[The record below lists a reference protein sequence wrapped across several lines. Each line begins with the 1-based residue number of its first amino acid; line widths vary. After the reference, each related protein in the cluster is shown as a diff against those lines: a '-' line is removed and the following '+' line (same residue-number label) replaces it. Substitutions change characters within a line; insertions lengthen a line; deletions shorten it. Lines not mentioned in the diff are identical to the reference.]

1 MKWWY
6 NHNKTEKIGQRKRRL
21 SCIHYSW
28 AIFAWPYAKYHSKYN
43 QNMKRN
49 SFESKRSAVSTLAK
63 FGCTHEMIEDLPM
76 HVLEDISNGRPSP
89 VLPVSMEVNE
99 GYSIKSRTRFALVRM
114 ADGNVDV
121 MFYPVSKYAPLD
133 NFTKGQQE
141 LLKQGKAVVADVDMP
156 DGAHVKAFVQIDG
169 ETNQVMAVP
178 TPVIG
183 RNLQVLSDELC
194 LGGTELKEHPKWR
207 GTDICRRRRTCDRRH
222 WPKERYWH
230 LLRQRRM
237 VSSGA
242 RRGKREWDK
251 YTFGIYGCWVM
262 DDDGNLDYVPEEEYT
277 EELWNEQK
285 KAAGRH
291 ASAVARK

>member
-1 MKWWY
+1 M
-6 NHNKTEKIGQRKRRL
+6 ERGF
-21 SCIHYSW
+21 SCIHVRRLN
-28 AIFAWPYAKYHSKYN
+28 FAPYCVKYHSKYN

-49 SFESKRSAVSTLAK
+49 SFEESEVPYQTLAK
-63 FGCTHEMIEDLPM
+63 FGLTHEMIEDLPI
-76 HVLEDISNGRPSP
+76 HALDDISNGRPSP

-99 GYSIKSRTRFALVRM
+99 GYRIKSRTRFALVRM

-121 MFYPVSKYAPLD
+121 MFYPVLKYAPLD
-133 NFTKGQQE
+133 KFTKEQQE

-156 DGAHVKAFVQIDG
+156 DGNRIKAFVQIDG

-183 RNLQVLSDELC
+183 RNLQVLSDELS
-194 LGGTELKEHPKWR
+194 LGGTELKSIQNGEALTFAVEDEPVTVGIDLKSDTGIRFANGDGEQWR
-207 GTDICRRRRTCDRRH
+207 
-222 WPKERYWH
+222 KE
-230 LLRQRRM
+230 
-237 VSSGA
+237 
-242 RRGKREWDK
+242 GKREWDK

-262 DDDGNLDYVPEEEYT
+262 DDDGNLDYIPEEEYT

>member
-1 MKWWY
+1 MNSGAWSF
-6 NHNKTEKIGQRKRRL
+6 L
-21 SCIHYSW
+21 YSFLLGYLCM
-28 AIFAWPYAKYHSKYN
+28 AICQSIIQNMN

-49 SFESKRSAVSTLAK
+49 SFEESEVPYQTLAK
-63 FGCTHEMIEDLPM
+63 FGLTHEMIEDLPM
-76 HVLEDISNGRPSP
+76 HALDDISNGRPSP

-99 GYSIKSRTRFALVRM
+99 GYRIKSRTRFALVRM

-121 MFYPVSKYAPLD
+121 MFYPVLKYAPLD
-133 NFTKGQQE
+133 KFTKEQQE
-141 LLKQGKAVVADVDMP
+141 LLKQGKAVVANVNMP
-156 DGAHVKAFVQIDG
+156 DGNPIKAFVQIDG

-183 RNLQVLSDELC
+183 RNLQVLSDELS
-194 LGGTELKEHPKWR
+194 LGGTELKSIQNGEALTFAVEDEPVTVGIDLKSDTGIRFANGDGEQWR
-207 GTDICRRRRTCDRRH
+207 
-222 WPKERYWH
+222 KE
-230 LLRQRRM
+230 
-237 VSSGA
+237 
-242 RRGKREWDK
+242 GKREWDK

>member
-1 MKWWY
+1 MNSGAWSF
-6 NHNKTEKIGQRKRRL
+6 L
-21 SCIHYSW
+21 YSFLLGYLCM
-28 AIFAWPYAKYHSKYN
+28 AICQSIIQNMN

-49 SFESKRSAVSTLAK
+49 SFEESEVPYQTLAK
-63 FGCTHEMIEDLPM
+63 FGLTHEMIEDLPM
-76 HVLEDISNGRPSP
+76 HALEDISNGRPSP
-89 VLPVSMEVNE
+89 VLPVSIEVND

-121 MFYPVSKYAPLD
+121 MFYPVLKYAPLD
-133 NFTKGQQE
+133 KFTKEQQE

-156 DGAHVKAFVQIDG
+156 DGAHIKAFVQIDG
-169 ETNQVMAVP
+169 ETNHVMAVP

-183 RNLQVLSDELC
+183 RNLQVLSDELS
-194 LGGTELKEHPKWR
+194 LGGTELKSIQNGEALTFAVEDEPVTVGIDLNSDTGIRFANGDGEQWR
-207 GTDICRRRRTCDRRH
+207 
-222 WPKERYWH
+222 KE
-230 LLRQRRM
+230 
-237 VSSGA
+237 
-242 RRGKREWDK
+242 GKREWDK

-262 DDDGNLDYVPEEEYT
+262 DDDGNLDYVSEEEYT

>member
-1 MKWWY
+1 M
-6 NHNKTEKIGQRKRRL
+6 ERGL
-21 SCIHYSW
+21 SCIHVRSLN
-28 AIFAWPYAKYHSKYN
+28 FAGYCVKYHSKYN

-49 SFESKRSAVSTLAK
+49 SFEESEVPYQTLAK
-63 FGCTHEMIEDLPM
+63 YGLTHEMIEDLPM
-76 HVLEDISNGRPSP
+76 YALDDISNGRPSP

-121 MFYPVSKYAPLD
+121 MFYPVLKYAPLD
-133 NFTKGQQE
+133 NFTKEQQE
-141 LLKQGKAVVADVDMP
+141 LLQQGKAVVANVNMP
-156 DGAHVKAFVQIDG
+156 DGNPIKAFVQIDG

-183 RNLQVLSDELC
+183 RNLQVLSDELS
-194 LGGTELKEHPKWR
+194 LGGTELKSIQNGEALTFAVEDEPVTVGIDLKSDTGIRFANGDGEQWR
-207 GTDICRRRRTCDRRH
+207 
-222 WPKERYWH
+222 KE
-230 LLRQRRM
+230 
-237 VSSGA
+237 
-242 RRGKREWDK
+242 GKREWDK

>member
-1 MKWWY
+1 M
-6 NHNKTEKIGQRKRRL
+6 ERGL
-21 SCIHYSW
+21 SCIHVRSLN
-28 AIFAWPYAKYHSKYN
+28 FAGYCVKYHSKYN

-49 SFESKRSAVSTLAK
+49 SFEESEVPYQTLAK
-63 FGCTHEMIEDLPM
+63 FGLTHEMIEDLPM
-76 HVLEDISNGRPSP
+76 HALDDISNGRPSP

-121 MFYPVSKYAPLD
+121 IFYPVLKYAPLEK
-133 NFTKGQQE
+133 FTKEQQE

-183 RNLQVLSDELC
+183 RNLQVLSDELS
-194 LGGTELKEHPKWR
+194 LGGTELKSIQNGEALTFAVEDEPVTVGIDLKSDTGIRFANGDGEQWR
-207 GTDICRRRRTCDRRH
+207 R
-222 WPKERYWH
+222 E
-230 LLRQRRM
+230 
-237 VSSGA
+237 
-242 RRGKREWDK
+242 GKREWDK

>member
-1 MKWWY
+1 MNSGAWSF
-6 NHNKTEKIGQRKRRL
+6 L
-21 SCIHYSW
+21 YSFLLGYLCM
-28 AIFAWPYAKYHSKYN
+28 AICQSIIQNMN

-49 SFESKRSAVSTLAK
+49 SFEESEVPYQTLAK
-63 FGCTHEMIEDLPM
+63 FGLTHEMIEDLPM
-76 HVLEDISNGRPSP
+76 HALDDISNGRPSP
-89 VLPVSMEVNE
+89 LLPVSMEVNE

-121 MFYPVSKYAPLD
+121 MFYPVLKYAPLD
-133 NFTKGQQE
+133 KFTKEQQE
-141 LLKQGKAVVADVDMP
+141 LLKQGKAVVANVNMP
-156 DGAHVKAFVQIDG
+156 DGNPIKAFVQIDV

-183 RNLQVLSDELC
+183 RNLQVLSDELS
-194 LGGTELKEHPKWR
+194 LGGTELKSIQNGEALTFAVEDEPVTVGIDLKSDTGIRFANGDGEQWR
-207 GTDICRRRRTCDRRH
+207 
-222 WPKERYWH
+222 KE
-230 LLRQRRM
+230 
-237 VSSGA
+237 
-242 RRGKREWDK
+242 GKREWDK

-262 DDDGNLDYVPEEEYT
+262 DNDGNLDYVPEEEYT

>member
-1 MKWWY
+1 MVMR
-6 NHNKTEKIGQRKRRL
+6 GL
-21 SCIHYSW
+21 SCIHVRRLNFAPYSV
-28 AIFAWPYAKYHSKYN
+28 KYHSKYN

-49 SFESKRSAVSTLAK
+49 SFEESEVPYQTLAK
-63 FGCTHEMIEDLPM
+63 FGLTHEMIEDLPM
-76 HVLEDISNGRPSP
+76 HALEDISNGRPSP
-89 VLPVSMEVNE
+89 VLPVSMEVND

-121 MFYPVSKYAPLD
+121 MFYPVIKYAPLD

-156 DGAHVKAFVQIDG
+156 DGNRIKAFVQIDG

-183 RNLQVLSDELC
+183 RNLQVLSDELS
-194 LGGTELKEHPKWR
+194 LGASELKSIQNGEALTFAVEDEPVTVGIDLKSDTGIRFANGDGELWR
-207 GTDICRRRRTCDRRH
+207 KD
-222 WPKERYWH
+222 
-230 LLRQRRM
+230 
-237 VSSGA
+237 
-242 RRGKREWDK
+242 GKREWDK

>member
-1 MKWWY
+1 
-6 NHNKTEKIGQRKRRL
+6 
-21 SCIHYSW
+21 
-28 AIFAWPYAKYHSKYN
+28 
-43 QNMKRN
+43 MKRN
-49 SFESKRSAVSTLAK
+49 SFEESEVPYQTLAK
-63 FGCTHEMIEDLPM
+63 FGLTHEMIEDLPM
-76 HVLEDISNGRPSP
+76 HALDDISNGRPSP

-99 GYSIKSRTRFALVRM
+99 GYRIKSRTRFALVRM

-121 MFYPVSKYAPLD
+121 MFYPVLKYAPLD
-133 NFTKGQQE
+133 NFTKEQQE

-156 DGAHVKAFVQIDG
+156 
-169 ETNQVMAVP
+169 VMAVP

-183 RNLQVLSDELC
+183 RNLQVLSDELS
-194 LGGTELKEHPKWR
+194 LGGTELKSIQNGEALTFAVEDEPVTVGIDLKSDTGIRFANGDGEQWR
-207 GTDICRRRRTCDRRH
+207 
-222 WPKERYWH
+222 KE
-230 LLRQRRM
+230 
-237 VSSGA
+237 
-242 RRGKREWDK
+242 GKREWNK

>member
-1 MKWWY
+1 
-6 NHNKTEKIGQRKRRL
+6 
-21 SCIHYSW
+21 
-28 AIFAWPYAKYHSKYN
+28 
-43 QNMKRN
+43 MKRN
-49 SFESKRSAVSTLAK
+49 SFEESEVPYQTLAK
-63 FGCTHEMIEDLPM
+63 FGLTHEMIEDLPM
-76 HVLEDISNGRPSP
+76 HALEDISNGRPSP
-89 VLPVSMEVNE
+89 VLPVRMEVNE

-121 MFYPVSKYAPLD
+121 MFYPVLKYAPLD

-194 LGGTELKEHPKWR
+194 LGGTELKSIQNGDALTFAVEDEPVTVGIDLKSDTGIRFANGDGELWR
-207 GTDICRRRRTCDRRH
+207 
-222 WPKERYWH
+222 KE
-230 LLRQRRM
+230 
-237 VSSGA
+237 
-242 RRGKREWDK
+242 GKREWDK

>member
-1 MKWWY
+1 M
-6 NHNKTEKIGQRKRRL
+6 ERGL
-21 SCIHYSW
+21 SCIHVRSLN
-28 AIFAWPYAKYHSKYN
+28 FAGYCVKYHSKYN

-49 SFESKRSAVSTLAK
+49 SFEESEVPYQTLAK
-63 FGCTHEMIEDLPM
+63 YGLTHEMIEDLPM
-76 HVLEDISNGRPSP
+76 YALDDISNGRPSP

-121 MFYPVSKYAPLD
+121 MFYPVLKYAPLD
-133 NFTKGQQE
+133 NFTKEQQE
-141 LLKQGKAVVADVDMP
+141 LLQQGKAVVANVNMP
-156 DGAHVKAFVQIDG
+156 DGNPIKAFVQIDG

-183 RNLQVLSDELC
+183 RNLQVLSDELS
-194 LGGTELKEHPKWR
+194 LGGTELKSIQNGEALTFAVEDEPVTVGIDLKSDTGIRFANGDGEQWR
-207 GTDICRRRRTCDRRH
+207 
-222 WPKERYWH
+222 KE
-230 LLRQRRM
+230 
-237 VSSGA
+237 
-242 RRGKREWDK
+242 GKREWDK

-262 DDDGNLDYVPEEEYT
+262 DDDGNLDYISEEEYT

>member
-1 MKWWY
+1 M
-6 NHNKTEKIGQRKRRL
+6 
-21 SCIHYSW
+21 
-28 AIFAWPYAKYHSKYN
+28 N

-49 SFESKRSAVSTLAK
+49 SFEESEVPYQTLAK
-63 FGCTHEMIEDLPM
+63 FGLTHEMIEDLPM
-76 HVLEDISNGRPSP
+76 HALDDISNGHPSP

-121 MFYPVSKYAPLD
+121 MFYPVLNYAPLD
-133 NFTKGQQE
+133 KFTKEQQE

-156 DGAHVKAFVQIDG
+156 DGAHIKAFVQIDR

-178 TPVIG
+178 TPVIVIG
-183 RNLQVLSDELC
+183 RNLQVLSDELS
-194 LGGTELKEHPKWR
+194 LGGVELKTIQNGETLTFVIDEEPVTMGIDLKSDTGIRFANGDGEQWR
-207 GTDICRRRRTCDRRH
+207 
-222 WPKERYWH
+222 KE
-230 LLRQRRM
+230 
-237 VSSGA
+237 
-242 RRGKREWDK
+242 GKREWDK
-251 YTFGIYGCWVM
+251 
-262 DDDGNLDYVPEEEYT
+262 YT

>member
-1 MKWWY
+1 M
-6 NHNKTEKIGQRKRRL
+6 ERGL
-21 SCIHYSW
+21 SCIHVRSLN
-28 AIFAWPYAKYHSKYN
+28 FAGYCVKYHSKYN

-49 SFESKRSAVSTLAK
+49 SFEESEVPYQTLAK
-63 FGCTHEMIEDLPM
+63 FGLTHEMIEDLPM
-76 HVLEDISNGRPSP
+76 HALDDISNGRPSP
-89 VLPVSMEVNE
+89 VLPVRMEVNE
-99 GYSIKSRTRFALVRM
+99 GYSIKSRTRFALIRM

-121 MFYPVSKYAPLD
+121 MFYPVLKYAPLD
-133 NFTKGQQE
+133 KFTKEQQE
-141 LLKQGKAVVADVDMP
+141 LLKQGKAVVTDVDMP
-156 DGAHVKAFVQIDG
+156 DGTHVKAFVQIDG

-194 LGGTELKEHPKWR
+194 LGGTELKSIQNGEALTFAVEDEPVTVGIDLKSDTGIRFANGDGEQWR
-207 GTDICRRRRTCDRRH
+207 
-222 WPKERYWH
+222 KE
-230 LLRQRRM
+230 
-237 VSSGA
+237 
-242 RRGKREWDK
+242 GKREWDK

>member
-1 MKWWY
+1 M
-6 NHNKTEKIGQRKRRL
+6 ERDL
-21 SCIHYSW
+21 SCIHVRRLN
-28 AIFAWPYAKYHSKYN
+28 FAPYCVKYHSKYN

-49 SFESKRSAVSTLAK
+49 SFEESEVPYQTLSK
-63 FGCTHEMIEDLPM
+63 FGLTHEMIEDLPM
-76 HVLEDISNGRPSP
+76 HALDDISNGRPSP

-121 MFYPVSKYAPLD
+121 MFYPVLKFAPLD
-133 NFTKGQQE
+133 NFTKEQQE
-141 LLKQGKAVVADVDMP
+141 LLKQGKAVVANVNIP
-156 DGAHVKAFVQIDG
+156 DGNPIKAFVQIDG

-183 RNLQVLSDELC
+183 RNLQVLSDELS
-194 LGGTELKEHPKWR
+194 LGGTELKSIQNGEALTFAVEDEPVTVGIDLKSDTGIRFANGDGEQWR
-207 GTDICRRRRTCDRRH
+207 
-222 WPKERYWH
+222 KE
-230 LLRQRRM
+230 
-237 VSSGA
+237 
-242 RRGKREWDK
+242 GKREWDK

>member
-1 MKWWY
+1 
-6 NHNKTEKIGQRKRRL
+6 
-21 SCIHYSW
+21 
-28 AIFAWPYAKYHSKYN
+28 
-43 QNMKRN
+43 MKRN
-49 SFESKRSAVSTLAK
+49 SFEESEVPYQTLAK
-63 FGCTHEMIEDLPM
+63 FGLTHEMIEDLPI
-76 HVLEDISNGRPSP
+76 HALDDISNGRPSP

-121 MFYPVSKYAPLD
+121 MFYPVLKYAPLD
-133 NFTKGQQE
+133 KFTKGQQE

-178 TPVIG
+178 TFAVEDEPVTVGID
-183 RNLQVLSDELC
+183 LKSDTGIRFANGDGELWR
-194 LGGTELKEHPKWR
+194 KE
-207 GTDICRRRRTCDRRH
+207 
-222 WPKERYWH
+222 
-230 LLRQRRM
+230 
-237 VSSGA
+237 
-242 RRGKREWDK
+242 GKREWDK

>member
-1 MKWWY
+1 M
-6 NHNKTEKIGQRKRRL
+6 ERGL
-21 SCIHYSW
+21 SCIHVRSLN
-28 AIFAWPYAKYHSKYN
+28 FAGYCVKYHSKYN

-49 SFESKRSAVSTLAK
+49 SFEESEVPYQTLAK
-63 FGCTHEMIEDLPM
+63 FGLTHEMIEDLPM
-76 HVLEDISNGRPSP
+76 HVLDDISNGRPSP

-121 MFYPVSKYAPLD
+121 MFYPVLKYAPLD
-133 NFTKGQQE
+133 KFTKEQQE
-141 LLKQGKAVVADVDMP
+141 LLKQGKAVVANVNMP
-156 DGAHVKAFVQIDG
+156 DGNPIKAFVQIDG

-183 RNLQVLSDELC
+183 RNLQVLSDELS
-194 LGGTELKEHPKWR
+194 LGGTELKSIQNGEALTFAVEDEPVTVGIDLKSDTGIRFANGDGEQWR
-207 GTDICRRRRTCDRRH
+207 
-222 WPKERYWH
+222 KE
-230 LLRQRRM
+230 
-237 VSSGA
+237 
-242 RRGKREWDK
+242 GKREWDK

>member
-1 MKWWY
+1 
-6 NHNKTEKIGQRKRRL
+6 
-21 SCIHYSW
+21 
-28 AIFAWPYAKYHSKYN
+28 
-43 QNMKRN
+43 MKRN
-49 SFESKRSAVSTLAK
+49 SFEESEVPYQTLAK
-63 FGCTHEMIEDLPM
+63 FGLTHEMIEDLPM
-76 HVLEDISNGRPSP
+76 HVLDDISNGRPSP

-99 GYSIKSRTRFALVRM
+99 GYSIKSRTRFTLVRM

-121 MFYPVSKYAPLD
+121 MFYPVLKYAPLD
-133 NFTKGQQE
+133 KFTKEQQE
-141 LLKQGKAVVADVDMP
+141 LLKQGKAVVANVNIP
-156 DGAHVKAFVQIDG
+156 DGNPIKAFVQIDG

-194 LGGTELKEHPKWR
+194 LGGTELKSIQNGEALTFAVEDEPVTVGIDLKSDTGIRFTNGDGEQWR
-207 GTDICRRRRTCDRRH
+207 
-222 WPKERYWH
+222 KE
-230 LLRQRRM
+230 
-237 VSSGA
+237 
-242 RRGKREWDK
+242 GKREWDK

-262 DDDGNLDYVPEEEYT
+262 DVDGNLDYVPEEEYT

>member
-1 MKWWY
+1 MV
-6 NHNKTEKIGQRKRRL
+6 ERGL
-21 SCIHYSW
+21 SCIHVRSLN
-28 AIFAWPYAKYHSKYN
+28 FAGYCVKYHSKYN

-49 SFESKRSAVSTLAK
+49 SFEESEVPYQTLAK
-63 FGCTHEMIEDLPM
+63 FGLTHEMIEDLPM
-76 HVLEDISNGRPSP
+76 HALDDISNGRPSP

-121 MFYPVSKYAPLD
+121 MFYPVLKYAPLD
-133 NFTKGQQE
+133 NFTKEQQE
-141 LLKQGKAVVADVDMP
+141 LLKQGKAVVSDVNMP
-156 DGAHVKAFVQIDG
+156 DGNPIKAFVQIDG

-183 RNLQVLSDELC
+183 RNLQVLSDELS
-194 LGGTELKEHPKWR
+194 LGGTELKSIQNGEALTFAVEDEPVTVGIDLKSDTGIRFANGDGEQWR
-207 GTDICRRRRTCDRRH
+207 
-222 WPKERYWH
+222 KE
-230 LLRQRRM
+230 
-237 VSSGA
+237 
-242 RRGKREWDK
+242 GKREWDK

>member
-1 MKWWY
+1 
-6 NHNKTEKIGQRKRRL
+6 
-21 SCIHYSW
+21 
-28 AIFAWPYAKYHSKYN
+28 
-43 QNMKRN
+43 MKRN
-49 SFESKRSAVSTLAK
+49 SFEESEVSYQTLAK
-63 FGCTHEMIEDLPM
+63 FGLTHEMIEDLPM
-76 HVLEDISNGRPSP
+76 HALDDISNGRPSP
-89 VLPVSMEVNE
+89 LLPVSMEVNE

-121 MFYPVSKYAPLD
+121 MFYPVLKYAPLD
-133 NFTKGQQE
+133 KFTKEQQE
-141 LLKQGKAVVADVDMP
+141 LLKQGKAVVTEVNMP
-156 DGAHVKAFVQIDG
+156 DGNSIKAFVQIDG

-183 RNLQVLSDELC
+183 RNLQVLSDELS
-194 LGGTELKEHPKWR
+194 LGGTELKSIQNGEALTFAVEDEPVTVGIDLKSESGIRFANGDGEQWR
-207 GTDICRRRRTCDRRH
+207 
-222 WPKERYWH
+222 KE
-230 LLRQRRM
+230 
-237 VSSGA
+237 
-242 RRGKREWDK
+242 GKREWDK

>member
-1 MKWWY
+1 M
-6 NHNKTEKIGQRKRRL
+6 ERGF
-21 SCIHYSW
+21 SCIHVRRLN
-28 AIFAWPYAKYHSKYN
+28 FAPYCVKYHSKYN

-49 SFESKRSAVSTLAK
+49 SFEESEVPYQTLAK
-63 FGCTHEMIEDLPM
+63 FGLTHEMIEDLPI
-76 HVLEDISNGRPSP
+76 HALDDISNGRPSP

-99 GYSIKSRTRFALVRM
+99 GYRIKSRTRFALVRM

-121 MFYPVSKYAPLD
+121 MFYPVLKYAPLD
-133 NFTKGQQE
+133 KFTKEQQE

-156 DGAHVKAFVQIDG
+156 DGNRIKAFVQIDG

-183 RNLQVLSDELC
+183 RNLQVLSDELS
-194 LGGTELKEHPKWR
+194 LGGMELKSIQNGEALTFAVEDEPVTVGIDLKSDTGIRFANGDGEQWR
-207 GTDICRRRRTCDRRH
+207 
-222 WPKERYWH
+222 KE
-230 LLRQRRM
+230 
-237 VSSGA
+237 
-242 RRGKREWDK
+242 GKREWDK

-291 ASAVARK
+291 VSAVARK